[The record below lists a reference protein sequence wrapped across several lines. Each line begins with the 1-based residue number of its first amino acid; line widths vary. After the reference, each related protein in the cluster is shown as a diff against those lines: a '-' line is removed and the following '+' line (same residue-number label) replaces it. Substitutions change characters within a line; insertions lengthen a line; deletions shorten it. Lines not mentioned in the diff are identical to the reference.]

1 MLLILFAFR
10 AMSKMRGIFANEF
23 NSLVNFMIF
32 KKAPTQLSAL
42 RQSINNAYL
51 VDETEHIEVL
61 LPSAELRSEVQHK
74 VIEHTRRLVEAV
86 RAAGK
91 KQGGIDAFIR
101 EYDLSSEE
109 GVVLMCLAEA
119 LLRIP
124 DNETADLL
132 IRDKLS
138 FAQWDQH
145 LGHSHSLFVN
155 ASTWGLMLTGSL
167 VQVKSATINDARSFL
182 MRSIARVG
190 EPVVRGAL
198 RRAMRI
204 LGHQFVLGA
213 TIEEAL
219 ARGRAEYRH
228 NYRFSYDMLGETAIT
243 AEEAG
248 RYFTSYRYAIETLA
262 KLPLK
267 KQSMFSAPSISV
279 KLSALHPRYEF
290 SQRDRVLQ
298 ELIPRLRELAIAA
311 KQGGIALTID
321 AEESERL
328 DLSLDIFEAVFF
340 DPELADWPG
349 LGIAVQAYQK
359 RSIRVISWLIALA
372 KKRNSKIPIRLV
384 KGAYWDTEI
393 KHAQEQ
399 GHSEYP
405 VFTRKVNT
413 DVSYLACA
421 RHILEAADVFYPQF
435 ATHNARTLA
444 TIYAMADGHP
454 GYEFQRLHGMGDNL
468 YNEIIA
474 DEQMSIPCRIYAPVG
489 CYEDLLPYLVRR
501 LLENGA
507 NTSFVNS
514 IEDENI
520 PVEVLIADPVL
531 RVASLADK
539 PHPNIVLPKDLYA
552 IGRENSSGINFCDVN
567 ALTQLAQGM
576 ALAAQQPWLALP
588 IVNGEKIAGNEIDL
602 FSPANNH
609 HQVGKVVYATVDQTQ
624 QALAGAQAA
633 AWAWNTQD
641 IDERVSI
648 INRASDLMNEH
659 RAELAAMIVSEGG
672 RTVVDAMSEIREAID
687 FCRYYASRAKCE
699 FGSPMDLAGP
709 TGEHNVLSLG
719 GRGVFVCISPWNFP
733 LAIFVGQVVAA
744 LAAGNTVLAKPASQT
759 PLVAMRAVELFH
771 QAGVPGEVLHFI
783 PASGKVLYEHV
794 LSDQRVA
801 GVAFTGSLETARD
814 INVKLA
820 LRDGAIVPFI
830 AETGG
835 LNVMIVDSSAHPEQ
849 AVSDI
854 VQSAFNSAG
863 QRCSALRVLFL
874 QEDIAPRMMQLLSG
888 AMKELCIGDPGLLS
902 TDVGPVINMAAMTQL
917 NKHVDYLDQVGQLIY
932 QVELP
937 DGLTSDNFFA
947 PRMYEIPELTLLDK
961 EVFGPILHVVRF
973 NANQLDEVVDTV
985 NQSGY
990 GLTLGI
996 HSRIEATIKHICA
1009 RAKVGNVYVNRN
1021 MIGAVVGVQ
1030 PFGGQ
1035 GLSGTGPKAGG
1046 PFYLHR
1052 FALEQTLSNNIS
1064 AIGGNTQLLAMEDG
1078 EFLL

>member
-1 MLLILFAFR
+1 MNRQLASE
-10 AMSKMRGIFANEF
+10 A

-32 KKAPTQLSAL
+32 KKVPTQLSVL
-42 RQSINNAYL
+42 RQSINAAYL
-51 VDETEHIEVL
+51 ADETEHIEML
-61 LPSAELRSEVQHK
+61 LPSAALRPEVQHK
-74 VIEHTRRLVEAV
+74 ITEHTRRLVEAV

-145 LGHSHSLFVN
+145 LGQSHSLFVN

-167 VQVKSATINDARSFL
+167 VQVTSATVNDARSFL
-182 MRSIARVG
+182 MRSIARMG

-219 ARGRAEYRH
+219 ARSRTDYCQH
-228 NYRFSYDMLGETAIT
+228 YRFSYDMLGETAIT
-243 AEEAG
+243 AKEAD
-248 RYFTSYRYAIETLA
+248 RYFKSYRYAIDALI
-262 KLPLK
+262 KLPLQ
-267 KQSMFSAPSISV
+267 KQTVFNAPSISV

-290 SQRDRVLQ
+290 SQRDRVLN

-311 KQGGIALTID
+311 KQVGVALTID

-328 DLSLDIFEAVFF
+328 DLSLDIFEAVLF
-340 DPELADWPG
+340 DPELVGWSG

-359 RSIRVISWLIALA
+359 RSIHVISWLVALA

-393 KHAQEQ
+393 KQAQEQ
-399 GHSEYP
+399 GYSEYP

-413 DVSYLACA
+413 DVSYLACV
-421 RHILEAADVFYPQF
+421 RHILEAPDAFYPQF

-444 TIYAMADGHP
+444 TIYAMADEHP

-468 YNEIIA
+468 YNEILA

-520 PVEVLIADPVL
+520 PVEVLVADPVL

-552 IGRENSSGINFCDVN
+552 IGRENSSGVNFCDVD
-567 ALTQLAQGM
+567 ALTHLAEEM
-576 ALAAQQPWLALP
+576 ALAAQQPWRALP
-588 IVNGEKIAGNEIDL
+588 IVNGEKITGDEIEL
-602 FSPANNH
+602 FSPANH
-609 HQVGKVVYATVDQTQ
+609 HHPVGKVVYASVEQTQ
-624 QALAGAQAA
+624 QALAEAKAA
-633 AWAWNTQD
+633 AWSWNTRD
-641 IDERVSI
+641 IDERVGL

-672 RTVVDAMSEIREAID
+672 RTVVDALSEIREAID
-687 FCRYYASRAKCE
+687 FCRYYASRAKSE
-699 FGSPMDLAGP
+699 FGSPMDLPGP

-719 GRGVFVCISPWNFP
+719 GRGVFICISPWNFP

-744 LAAGNTVLAKPASQT
+744 LAAGNSVLAKPASQT
-759 PLVAMRAVELFH
+759 PLVAMRAVELLH
-771 QAGVPGEVLHFI
+771 EAGVPGEVLHFI
-783 PASGKVLYEHV
+783 PVSGKVLYEHM
-794 LSDQRVA
+794 LADQRVA
-801 GVAFTGSLETARD
+801 GVAFTGSLEIARE

-820 LRDGAIVPFI
+820 QREGAIVPFI

-849 AVSDI
+849 AVGDI

-874 QEDIAPRMMQLLSG
+874 QEDIVPRMMSLLSG
-888 AMKELCIGDPGLLS
+888 AMQELCIGDPSLLS
-902 TDVGPVINMAAMTQL
+902 TDIGPVINMAAMAQL
-917 NKHVDYLDQVGQLIY
+917 NKHAEYLDQVGQLIY
-932 QVELP
+932 QIELP
-937 DGLTSDNFFA
+937 DGLASDHFFA
-947 PRMYEIPELTLLDK
+947 PRMYEIPDFRLLNK
-961 EVFGPILHVVRF
+961 EVFGPILHIVRF
-973 NANQLDEVVDTV
+973 KANQLDEVIETV

-996 HSRIEATIKHICA
+996 HSRIEATIKHICV
-1009 RAKVGNVYVNRN
+1009 RAKVGNIYVNRN

-1052 FALEQTLSNNIS
+1052 FSSEQTLSNNIS